1 MMHSN
6 IAITDQI
13 YVHVD
18 EKERGQI
25 LSRLHQNTV
34 GEFDNEF
41 STFIQKFGKE
51 DLTRWNPPQA
61 MPFQWQWSGGFRRSI
76 QCRHWKEV
84 TFEATV
90 PGIVDLIYS

>member
-1 MMHSN
+1 MAEYHALSRNMMHSN

-41 STFIQKFGKE
+41 SDSSKTSE
-51 DLTRWNPPQA
+51 
-61 MPFQWQWSGGFRRSI
+61 RRRTALRSWP
-76 QCRHWKEV
+76 R
-84 TFEATV
+84 
-90 PGIVDLIYS
+90 G

>member
-6 IAITDQI
+6 IVITDQI

-25 LSRLHQNTV
+25 LSQLHQNTV

-41 STFIQKFGKE
+41 SAFIQKFSKE
-51 DLTRWNPPQA
+51 DLTNGITILAQRL
-61 MPFQWQWSGGFRRSI
+61 
-76 QCRHWKEV
+76 
-84 TFEATV
+84 AT
-90 PGIVDLIYS
+90 L

>member
-1 MMHSN
+1 MAEYHALSRNIMHSN

-41 STFIQKFGKE
+41 SGFIEKFGKE
-51 DLTRWNPPQA
+51 DLTN
-61 MPFQWQWSGGFRRSI
+61 
-76 QCRHWKEV
+76 
-84 TFEATV
+84 
-90 PGIVDLIYS
+90 GITILVQRLAGL

>member
-1 MMHSN
+1 MAEYHALSRNMMHSN

-25 LSRLHQNTV
+25 LSRLHQNAV

-41 STFIQKFGKE
+41 SVFIQKFGKE
-51 DLTRWNPPQA
+51 DLTN
-61 MPFQWQWSGGFRRSI
+61 
-76 QCRHWKEV
+76 
-84 TFEATV
+84 
-90 PGIVDLIYS
+90 GITILAQRLAGL

>member
-1 MMHSN
+1 MAEYHALSRNMMHSN

-41 STFIQKFGKE
+41 SAFIQNFGKE
-51 DLTRWNPPQA
+51 DLTNGITILAQRL
-61 MPFQWQWSGGFRRSI
+61 
-76 QCRHWKEV
+76 
-84 TFEATV
+84 AT
-90 PGIVDLIYS
+90 L